1 MQVVILGESAP
12 YPAPGGATAGCL
24 VQTDEGVFLIDCGSG
39 VFAEMV
45 KHISLSELKGVMITH
60 YHADHV
66 ADLGILQ
73 YAAMVER
80 MRGKRQE
87 PLIVFAN
94 QNPPEKFQ
102 DVSYGEH
109 VKAVPLQAD
118 SRIRLCGCDI
128 TFADTNHA
136 VPCLAIAVEA
146 NGKKFVFSGDTGP
159 SESVE
164 ALARNADL
172 FLCEVTWMIH
182 EQGSASVG
190 HLTTQQAAEM
200 AIRANV
206 KNLCLTHID
215 PEYDREELRKEAEF
229 YFRRNVHIASKGMVW
244 EIN

>member
-12 YPAPGGATAGCL
+12 YPAPGGATAGYL
-24 VQTDEGVFLIDCGSG
+24 VQTEEGVFLIDCGSG

-45 KHISLSELKGVMITH
+45 RHISLSALKGVIITH

-66 ADLGILQ
+66 ADLGVLQ
-73 YAAMVER
+73 YAVMVER

-87 PLIVFAN
+87 PLIVYAN
-94 QNPPEKFQ
+94 QNPPEKFLE
-102 DVSYGEH
+102 VSYRDH
-109 VKAVPLQAD
+109 VKAVPLQSD

-128 TFADTNHA
+128 TFTDANHA
-136 VPCLAIAVEA
+136 VPCLAIAVES

-172 FLCEVTWMIH
+172 FLCEATWMMH
-182 EQGSASVG
+182 EQGSASAG
-190 HLTTQQAAEM
+190 HLTTLQAAEM
-200 AIRANV
+200 ATRAHV

-215 PEYDREELRKEAEF
+215 PAYDKEAVRKEAEF
-229 YFRRNVHIASKGMVW
+229 FFQRNVQIASKGMLL
-244 EIN
+244 EI